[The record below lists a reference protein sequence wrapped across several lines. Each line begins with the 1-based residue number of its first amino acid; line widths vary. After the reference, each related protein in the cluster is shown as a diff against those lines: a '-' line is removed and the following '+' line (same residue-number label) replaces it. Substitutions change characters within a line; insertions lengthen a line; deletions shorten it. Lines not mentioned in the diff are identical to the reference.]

1 MVVAPT
7 ITTLDAVVDLGAV
20 AGTTVRVEVLQSRP
34 GLIADISLGLA
45 NASKARSLMVF
56 FTGNPGLSAFYCDF
70 TRCLAT
76 SNSDLDVLV
85 VGYAGHGVCELNSPL
100 QQFHLRDQ
108 LAVANQVMKRFVVNN
123 PCMYLSY
130 YTGGHSIGS
139 YVALRMVTLYPSS
152 FERAFLLTP
161 TICDMAKSPNGKM
174 NGPLVR
180 SDVLSIM
187 AATTIGFAASLLPD
201 SVTHCA
207 IGISQPGAT
216 TTCKKIISQLS
227 RQNAL
232 KNVLYLARTEFDMVD
247 ELDSIGMKAVA
258 EKLVIVFSKSD
269 RWVPPATMDSI
280 CNALGVTTNSAVQ
293 PDGPFPQCVLV
304 PDSNYPHAWCIN
316 HSKVTAEDY
325 VLPYIRASPHRE

>member
-7 ITTLDAVVDLGAV
+7 LTTLDVAVDMGAV
-20 AGTTVRVEVLQSRP
+20 AGVAVRVEVLQSRP
-34 GLIADISLGLA
+34 GLLADISLGLA
-45 NASKARSLMVF
+45 NTSKVRSLMVF
-56 FTGNPGLSAFYCDF
+56 FTGNPGLCAFYCDF
-70 TRCLAT
+70 IRCLAT
-76 SNSDLDVLV
+76 SNSELDVLV
-85 VGYAGHGVCELNSPL
+85 VGYAGHGICELNSPL

-108 LAVANQVMKRFVVNN
+108 LAVANQVTQRFVVDNQ
-123 PCMYLSY
+123 CQYLSY

-139 YVALRMVTLYPSS
+139 YVALRMVTLYPTS

-180 SDVLSIM
+180 SDALSVM
-187 AATTIGFAASLLPD
+187 AASTIGFAGSVFPE
-201 SVTHCA
+201 SVTQCV
-207 IGISQPGAT
+207 IGVSQPGAT

-232 KNVLYLARTEFDMVD
+232 KNVLFLARTEFDMVD
-247 ELDSIGMKAVA
+247 ELDTIGMKAVA

-269 RWVPPATMDSI
+269 KWVPQSTMDKI
-280 CNALGVTTNSAVQ
+280 TNALGVSTIPTVQ
-293 PDGPFPQCVLV
+293 PDAPFPQCVVV
-304 PDSNYPHAWCIN
+304 PDPNYPHAWCIN

-325 VLPYIRASPHRE
+325 VLPYIRASPQL